1 MKKSDE
7 VYNNLYDLIKD
18 HNIHKEAFVL
28 CILTYME
35 ALSSVDPAKINHDQE
50 KKKKIASTFD

>member
-35 ALSSVDPAKINHDQE
+35 ALSSADPAKINHDQE
-50 KKKKIASTFD
+50 KKKK